1 MTPPSPPTPLTIGIV
16 AHVDAGKTSLTERL
30 LYDTGAIGRMGGV
43 DTGDTVTDTGRIERE
58 RGITVRTAVTCF
70 SAHGRQVTIVDTPG
84 HADFVAEVE
93 RALAVLDAAVLVV
106 SAVEGVQAHTRLLMR
121 HLREA
126 GLPVLVFVNKADRR
140 GARPDGVLDELRRR
154 SPARLLPLN
163 RVEGAGTRQARTRA
177 AEEDDAAFRTRLAEA
192 LADDDDELLA
202 ALVDDRPP
210 PPGPDLHVRLR
221 AQVAAGR
228 VQPVLFGSAIT
239 GAGVAE
245 LTRALTRLFA
255 PRPWPGAEPDG
266 PAGTVFA
273 VDRSP
278 SGDTSGYLR
287 LFAGRLEPRDQVSF
301 VRADPG
307 EEGHAGRITAL
318 EVVTAGAGRPRALE
332 AGGIARMRGLPGLRV
347 GDRLGPPRPGAPAP
361 RFARPSLESA
371 VRPSDPAQA
380 GRLHAALS
388 ALAEQDPLIR
398 TRVLP
403 GGAVSVLLFG
413 EVQKEV
419 IASTLAEE
427 FGVEAVFE
435 ESATVYTERLA
446 GTGEAVEEMGPGAD
460 EFWATVG
467 LRVEPGAKGS
477 GVRFRREVEVG
488 AIPAAYDRAIE
499 ETVRSALGQGL
510 YGWPVPDCAV
520 TLVRNGFLAPAS
532 VAADFRGLTPLVLM
546 RALARAG
553 TRVYEPL
560 QAFEV
565 EGPSEAL
572 GEVLAALSAARA
584 HIEEADTG
592 RGSWQITG
600 EVPSRQVHALAA
612 RLPGLTGGEA
622 TWSTRPGGD
631 RLVEGPPPR
640 RERTDGNPLDRTEY
654 LAHLSRTGHA

>member
-1 MTPPSPPTPLTIGIV
+1 MTTPPLTIGIV

-30 LYDTGAIGRMGGV
+30 LFDGGAIDRMGGV

-58 RGITVRTAVTCF
+58 RGITVRAAVTCF

-154 SPARLLPLN
+154 SDARLLPLN
-163 RVEGAGTRQARTRA
+163 TVDGAGTRQARTRA
-177 AEEDDAAFRTRLAEA
+177 AEEDGAGFRTRLAEA
-192 LADDDDELLA
+192 LAEHDDELLT
-202 ALVDDRPP
+202 ALVEDRPL
-210 PPGPDLHVRLR
+210 PPGPDLHARLR

-245 LTRALTRLFA
+245 LTRALAGLLPSA
-255 PRPWPGAEPDG
+255 PGAGDEG
-266 PAGTVFA
+266 GGEPAGTVFA

-278 SGDTSGYLR
+278 TGDKCGYLR
-287 LFAGRLEPRDQVSF
+287 LFSGRLEPRAQVSF
-301 VRADPG
+301 ARAEPG
-307 EEGHAGRITAL
+307 EEGHSGRITAL
-318 EVVTAGAGRPRALE
+318 EVVAAGPDRPRALT
-332 AGGIARMRGLPGLRV
+332 AGGIARVRGLPRLRV

-361 RFARPSLESA
+361 RFPRPSLESV
-371 VRPSDPAQA
+371 VRAADRSQA

-398 TRVLP
+398 IRVLP
-403 GGAVSVLLFG
+403 GGAVSVLLYG

-427 FGVEAVFE
+427 FGVDAVFE
-435 ESATVYTERLA
+435 ESATVFTERLV
-446 GTGEAVEEMGPGAD
+446 GTGEAVEEMGPGVD

-467 LRVEPGAKGS
+467 LRVEPGAPGT
-477 GVRFRREVEVG
+477 GVRFRREVEYG

-499 ETVRSALGQGL
+499 ETVRSTLGQGL
-510 YGWPVPDCAV
+510 YGWPVPDCVV
-520 TLVRNGFLAPAS
+520 TLIRNGFFAPAS

-560 QAFEV
+560 QVFEV
-565 EGPSEAL
+565 EGPTDAL
-572 GEVLAALSAARA
+572 GDVMTVLSTARA
-584 HIEEADTG
+584 YIGEADTG
-592 RGSWQITG
+592 GSTWRLAG
-600 EVPSRQVHALAA
+600 EIPSREVHTVAA
-612 RLPGLTGGEA
+612 RLPGLTGGEG
-622 TWSTRPGGD
+622 TWWTRPGVD
-631 RLVEGPPPR
+631 RAVDGPPPR
-640 RERTDGNPLDRTEY
+640 RERTDGNPLDRAEY